1 MLRILILL
9 FCLFMTA
16 VAFAEEQT
24 TTLEDNKAVIAIQKQ
39 PTTEQSAQKQD
50 VKRNWFCIVIQVNG
64 KMQESKGE

>member
-1 MLRILILL
+1 MNKLL
-9 FCLFMTA
+9 FALFFLFIATA
-16 VAFAEEQT
+16 TFAEGQT

-64 KMQESKGE
+64 KTQEDKTK